1 MGAMYLANGRNK
13 CSVAVDLKQPPDKQA
28 LLRLCESA
36 ELFIHNVR
44 PAAMQRAGLGY
55 DDLRAINPQIVYM
68 VLVRYGEHGPH
79 ANRPALNDIIQA
91 ASGVAGM

>member
-1 MGAMYLANGRNK
+1 
-13 CSVAVDLKQPPDKQA
+13 
-28 LLRLCESA
+28 
-36 ELFIHNVR
+36 
-44 PAAMQRAGLGY
+44 MQRAGLGY